1 MGRAEELQLPD
12 YVLVYEE
19 DENAQLYTGQR
30 SDFLNKVEQTGLVL
44 DPPGTC
50 TQDSEGQKGQ
60 RAKTH
65 IIKVNA
71 PFEILSHAAEEMKL
85 KMPLAV
91 SRRDSGDHSDR
102 GFIRRVKVLRT
113 IDDFRRTYVSKVQ
126 NYLETDKEEDYY
138 SAPYKHEKRHLFKGI
153 DQEATFFHPAVR
165 SLIVHHIL
173 NGIQTPN
180 DIQKEKVGEP
190 NEGTEMRLL
199 WQSSEDKDTEKVRG
213 EKDSISTLQYL
224 LMKKAFT
231 SAFTLHEGPKI
242 ICEEKT
248 LKTQKTINGD
258 PHKNWNDLLNL
269 WARTYRLQ
277 PLWKIRS
284 YFGEKIAFYF
294 AVMEHLL
301 LHLITPALIGL
312 AVFIFGL
319 YYSASCYNAHKDM
332 NTFLFA
338 YNCNIICS
346 TPNMASEVA
355 DKAVDPIRGICDNM
369 AERRR
374 KIEQIL
380 NRICITEAH
389 DDCIFQVPS
398 DDTVEVLKSS
408 FDNAATPIFGL
419 FICLWG
425 TILLARWKRKN
436 AELIYEWDVED
447 YENNEQVRPQF
458 YRTKPDRIE
467 AFCPG
472 YRRQLKIALSI
483 SVGLVMVGCVFISVV
498 AVVIYKTWVRFR
510 VITSN
515 SLENFFLSTVVSSLL
530 NALSILVLGKG
541 YQKIA
546 VKMTNWENHR
556 TETEYNDAL
565 IIKFFAFE
573 FANNYSPLFYIAFLR
588 TNNEQFFTS
597 IGLPGLED
605 NCGELN
611 NCMTE
616 LCFQVLMLMITHPLP
631 KFLKDVII
639 PWAKHLICRV
649 CGNTNKE
656 SHQKECSTVNDYI
669 LRDYNK
675 PDLENFTLEEYTEKV
690 IQYGLQMLF
699 AVSFPLGPFIFFLT
713 ILFDIRVDA
722 KRLLLM
728 YKRPIAHM
736 AQDIGHWFTVL
747 DLINNV
753 AVVTNGCIIAFTSEF
768 GREKPF
774 YQKLIILIGFEHF
787 VFVVKF
793 LLSTLMPNV
802 SQQIRLAMNEEKR
815 KAKEVENDKA
825 RQHEKID
832 INVNIPE
839 EISDLH

>member
-153 DQEATFFHPAVR
+153 DQEATFFHPA
-165 SLIVHHIL
+165 LE
-173 NGIQTPN
+173 N
-180 DIQKEKVGEP
+180 
-190 NEGTEMRLL
+190 
-199 WQSSEDKDTEKVRG
+199 
-213 EKDSISTLQYL
+213 
-224 LMKKAFT
+224 LMK
-231 SAFTLHEGPKI
+231 E
-242 ICEEKT
+242 
-248 LKTQKTINGD
+248 QKCV
-258 PHKNWNDLLNL
+258 
-269 WARTYRLQ
+269 
-277 PLWKIRS
+277 
-284 YFGEKIAFYF
+284 YFGKVLKIKI
-294 AVMEHLL
+294 LRN
-301 LHLITPALIGL
+301 
-312 AVFIFGL
+312 
-319 YYSASCYNAHKDM
+319 ASCYNAHKDM

-774 YQKLIILIGFEHF
+774 YQKLIILIGFE
-787 VFVVKF
+787 
-793 LLSTLMPNV
+793 
-802 SQQIRLAMNEEKR
+802 EKR

-825 RQHEKID
+825 RQHEFLVGQNFMTTVDQLLEKM
-832 INVNIPE
+832 
-839 EISDLH
+839 S

>member
-1 MGRAEELQLPD
+1 MGRAEELQVPD
-12 YVLVYEE
+12 YVLVYAE
-19 DENAQLYTGQR
+19 DENAQLYTEQR
-30 SDFLNKVEQTGLVL
+30 LDFLNKVEQTGLVL

-60 RAKTH
+60 SAQTQ
-65 IIKVNA
+65 IIKINA

-91 SRRDSGDHSDR
+91 SRRDSGDNLDR
-102 GFIRRVKVLRT
+102 GLIRRVKVLRT
-113 IDDFRRTYVSKVQ
+113 IDDFRRTYMSKMQ

-138 SAPYKHEKRHLFKGI
+138 SAPYRHEKRHLFKGI
-153 DQEATFFHPAVR
+153 DQEATFFRPAVR
-165 SLIVHHIL
+165 SIIVHHIL
-173 NGIQTPN
+173 NGIQTLN
-180 DIQKEKVGEP
+180 DKQKEKVGEP
-190 NEGTEMRLL
+190 NEGTEICLL
-199 WQSSEDKDTEKVRG
+199 WQSSEDK
-213 EKDSISTLQYL
+213 
-224 LMKKAFT
+224 
-231 SAFTLHEGPKI
+231 
-242 ICEEKT
+242 
-248 LKTQKTINGD
+248 D

-301 LHLITPALIGL
+301 LHLITPALIGV

-338 YNCNIICS
+338 YNCNIVCS

-355 DKAVDPIRGICDNM
+355 DKALDPIRGICDNM

-374 KIEQIL
+374 NIEQIL
-380 NRICITEAH
+380 NRTCITEAH
-389 DDCIFQVPS
+389 NDCIFQVPS
-398 DDTVEVLKSS
+398 DDTVEVFKSS

-425 TILLARWKRKN
+425 TIFLARWKRKN

-472 YRRQLKIALSI
+472 CRRQLKIALSI

-498 AVVIYKTWVRFR
+498 AVVVYKTWVRFR
-510 VITSN
+510 VTTSN
-515 SLENFFLSTVVSSLL
+515 SLENFFLSTIVSSLL
-530 NALSILVLGKG
+530 NALSILALGKG

-573 FANNYSPLFYIAFLR
+573 FANTYSPLFYIAFLR

-639 PWAKHLICRV
+639 PWAKHLICGV

-656 SHQKECSTVNDYI
+656 PHQKECNTVNDYI

-675 PDLENFTLEEYTEKV
+675 PDLGNFTLEEYTEKV

-699 AVSFPLGPFIFFLT
+699 AVSFPLGPLIFFFT
-713 ILFDIRVDA
+713 IFFDVRVDA

-736 AQDIGHWFTVL
+736 AQDIGHWFTIL

-774 YQKLIILIGFEHF
+774 YQKLIILIGFEHL

-802 SQQIRLAMNEEKR
+802 SWQIRLAMKEEKR
-815 KAKEVENDKA
+815 KAKEMENDKA